1 MGSNAPGGNGG
12 MPPNAPHVNLQG
24 RPQQGNAGV
33 QMNSLQ
39 GLQPALA
46 NNPEFMAIVN
56 AARQGRVSEE
66 QLQQRQNA
74 VQVGTSLTDQQQQ
87 VNVARPVQ
95 TIYGNEAGSISQSS
109 ANLMQQQAQ
118 MQAQQAAAQQNQS
131 KAASMQGVVG
141 QGQLPRHEATLMENF
156 NRVMSPLMVNISQLE
171 ASLRNPSISAQ
182 EKQQQQNLYN
192 ELKSKQLSLAR
203 QVAVAREQ
211 ARAKD
216 QQQFQLIL
224 QQQQSQQQSQ
234 QKAQVQSPAQ
244 VQQAQSQMPAHMAAQ
259 QGSPMIAAQQ
269 PVAQVQSQQMPAQA
283 QSGTMS
289 GQAQPGSSSADA
301 ANSAG
306 GQKQSAGSPVQNT
319 PKSQE
324 PGLMAP
330 ATPQSGSKASD
341 ANLRKEAA
349 DTPNTAAHAQAVAAM
364 RPSASQNGWATGTPM
379 ASITPTSNL
388 LQSNGQ
394 SNVAPNSSFAT
405 MLAQQT
411 SIPQA
416 FPNSSGPRPTL
427 TQGLGM
433 SPVTNTPP
441 VLVRPNPVG
450 RAGNLGKSF
459 STPRAGQNW
468 DELLSLGEG
477 GAAGEAGLH
486 SSLDSDAVSSQ
497 LADLLGSSS
506 TTLGL
511 TGAAAGSNRLLTK
524 RKVQELVSEIDP
536 SEQLEGD
543 VEDLLLEI
551 ADEFIESVTSFGC
564 RLAKHRKGDRLEVKD
579 IQLHLER
586 NWNLRVPFPGSLP
599 IPPTRAKAPSAPKG
613 GQNAGA

>member
-1 MGSNAPGGNGG
+1 M
-12 MPPNAPHVNLQG
+12 
-24 RPQQGNAGV
+24 
-33 QMNSLQ
+33 
-39 GLQPALA
+39 
-46 NNPEFMAIVN
+46 
-56 AARQGRVSEE
+56 
-66 QLQQRQNA
+66 
-74 VQVGTSLTDQQQQ
+74 
-87 VNVARPVQ
+87 Q
-95 TIYGNEAGSISQSS
+95 TIYGNEAGGIGQVS

-141 QGQLPRHEATLMENF
+141 QTQLPRHEATLMENF
-156 NRVMSPLMVNISQLE
+156 NRVMSPLMLNISQLE

-224 QQQQSQQQSQ
+224 QQQQSQQQAQQ
-234 QKAQVQSPAQ
+234 QKTQAQPQTQAQ
-244 VQQAQSQMPAHMAAQ
+244 AQQAQVPAHMAAQ
-259 QGSPMIAAQQ
+259 QGSPMVPAQQ
-269 PVAQVQSQQMPAQA
+269 PMSQTQTQPLPAQA
-283 QSGTMS
+283 QAGAAMPGQ
-289 GQAQPGSSSADA
+289 GQAGSSSMDA
-301 ANSAG
+301 TNSSG
-306 GQKQSAGSPVQNT
+306 GQKQGAGSPVQST
-319 PKSQE
+319 PKTQE
-324 PGLMAP
+324 AHPMVP
-330 ATPQSGSKASD
+330 STPLSGSKVSD

-349 DTPNTAAHAQAVAAM
+349 DTPNTAAQAQAAAAM
-364 RPSASQNGWATGTPM
+364 RPSASQNGWATGTPI

-394 SNVAPNSSFAT
+394 SNVATNSSVAT

-411 SIPQA
+411 STPQA
-416 FPNSSGPRPTL
+416 FPNASGPRPTL

-441 VLVRPNPVG
+441 VLVRPNPIG
-450 RAGNLGKSF
+450 RGGNLNKGF
-459 STPRAGQNW
+459 STPHAGQSW
-468 DELLSLGEG
+468 DELLSVGDG
-477 GAAGEAGLH
+477 STAGDTGLH
-486 SSLDSDAVSSQ
+486 SSLDSDTVSSQ
-497 LADLLGSSS
+497 LAELLGSSS
-506 TTLGL
+506 ATLGL

-613 GQNAGA
+613 GQNTGS

>member
-1 MGSNAPGGNGG
+1 M
-12 MPPNAPHVNLQG
+12 
-24 RPQQGNAGV
+24 
-33 QMNSLQ
+33 
-39 GLQPALA
+39 LA
-46 NNPEFMAIVN
+46 
-56 AARQGRVSEE
+56 Q
-66 QLQQRQNA
+66 QQRQNA
-74 VQVGTSLTDQQQQ
+74 VQVCIFAINRQQQ

-95 TIYGNEAGSISQSS
+95 TIYGNEAGGINQSS
-109 ANLMQQQAQ
+109 ANMMQQQAQ
-118 MQAQQAAAQQNQS
+118 MQAQQAAVQQNQS

-141 QGQLPRHEATLMENF
+141 QSQLPRHEATLMENF

-224 QQQQSQQQSQ
+224 QQQQSQQQ
-234 QKAQVQSPAQ
+234 KAQVQSQVQAQ
-244 VQQAQSQMPAHMAAQ
+244 AQQAQAQMPAHMAAQ
-259 QGSPMIAAQQ
+259 QGSPLIAAQQ
-269 PVAQVQSQQMPAQA
+269 PVPQVQSQQLSAQPQAGTTMP
-283 QSGTMS
+283 GP
-289 GQAQPGSSSADA
+289 AQPGSNAMDA
-301 ANSAG
+301 TNSVG
-306 GQKQSAGSPVQNT
+306 GQKQSAGSPVHST
-319 PKSQE
+319 PQAQE
-324 PGLMAP
+324 SRAMAP
-330 ATPQSGSKASD
+330 STPQSGSKAAD
-341 ANLRKEAA
+341 ANVRKDAS
-349 DTPNTAAHAQAVAAM
+349 DTPNTAMAAM
-364 RPSASQNGWATGTPM
+364 RPSASQNGWATGTPI
-379 ASITPTSNL
+379 AAITPTSNL
-388 LQSNGQ
+388 LQNNGQ
-394 SNVAPNSSFAT
+394 SNVAPNSSLAT

-411 SIPQA
+411 STPQA
-416 FPNSSGPRPTL
+416 FPNASGPRPTL

-450 RAGNLGKSF
+450 RAGSLGKDVF
-459 STPRAGQNW
+459 TPRAGQNW
-468 DELLSLGEG
+468 DELLSLGDG
-477 GAAGEAGLH
+477 TTTEAGLH
-486 SSLDSDAVSSQ
+486 PSLDSDTVSSQ
-497 LADLLGSSS
+497 LAELLGSSS
-506 TTLGL
+506 ATLGL

-599 IPPTRAKAPSAPKG
+599 IPPTRTKAPSAPKG
-613 GQNAGA
+613 GQNAGS

>member
-1 MGSNAPGGNGG
+1 
-12 MPPNAPHVNLQG
+12 
-24 RPQQGNAGV
+24 
-33 QMNSLQ
+33 
-39 GLQPALA
+39 
-46 NNPEFMAIVN
+46 
-56 AARQGRVSEE
+56 
-66 QLQQRQNA
+66 
-74 VQVGTSLTDQQQQ
+74 
-87 VNVARPVQ
+87 VARPVQ
-95 TIYGNEAGSISQSS
+95 TIYGNEAGGINQNST
-109 ANLMQQQAQ
+109 NLMQHQAQ
-118 MQAQQAAAQQNQS
+118 MQAQHAAAQQNQP

-141 QGQLPRHEATLMENF
+141 QAQLPRHEATLMENF

-224 QQQQSQQQSQ
+224 QQQQSQQQ
-234 QKAQVQSPAQ
+234 KAQVQPQVQAQ
-244 VQQAQSQMPAHMAAQ
+244 AQQAQSQMPAHMAVQ
-259 QGSPMIAAQQ
+259 QGSAMVAAQQ
-269 PVAQVQSQQMPAQA
+269 PMAQVQSQQLPAQSQA
-283 QSGTMS
+283 STAIP
-289 GQAQPGSSSADA
+289 GQVQPGSSSMDA
-301 ANSAG
+301 NNSSG

-319 PKSQE
+319 PKLQE
-324 PGLMAP
+324 SRPMAP
-330 ATPQSGSKASD
+330 ATPQSGNKTGD
-341 ANLRKEAA
+341 ANLLKDAA
-349 DTPNTAAHAQAVAAM
+349 ETPNTAAHAQAVGAM
-364 RPSASQNGWATGTPM
+364 RPSASQNGWATGTPI

-388 LQSNGQ
+388 LQNNGQ
-394 SNVAPNSSFAT
+394 SNVAPNSSLAT

-411 SIPQA
+411 STPQA
-416 FPNSSGPRPTL
+416 FPNASGPRPTL

-450 RAGNLGKSF
+450 RAGSLGKSF
-459 STPRAGQNW
+459 STPRAGQSW
-468 DELLSLGEG
+468 EELLSPGEG
-477 GAAGEAGLH
+477 STTGEAGLR

-497 LADLLGSSS
+497 LAELLGSSS
-506 TTLGL
+506 ATLGL

-599 IPPTRAKAPSAPKG
+599 IPPTRAKAPNAPKG

>member
-1 MGSNAPGGNGG
+1 M
-12 MPPNAPHVNLQG
+12 
-24 RPQQGNAGV
+24 
-33 QMNSLQ
+33 
-39 GLQPALA
+39 LA
-46 NNPEFMAIVN
+46 
-56 AARQGRVSEE
+56 Q
-66 QLQQRQNA
+66 QQRQNP
-74 VQVGTSLTDQQQQ
+74 VQVGTNATNLQPS

-95 TIYGNEAGSISQSS
+95 TIYGNDASAMGPS
-109 ANLMQQQAQ
+109 ANLMQQQADV
-118 MQAQQAAAQQNQS
+118 QQSQS
-131 KAASMQGVVG
+131 KAASMPGVMG
-141 QGQLPRHEATLMENF
+141 QQLPRHEATLMENF
-156 NRVMSPLMVNISQLE
+156 NRVMSPLMLNISQLE

-224 QQQQSQQQSQ
+224 QQQQSQQQ
-234 QKAQVQSPAQ
+234 KAQVQ
-244 VQQAQSQMPAHMAAQ
+244 QQQGQAIQQQPPGQLPAHMAAQ
-259 QGSPMIAAQQ
+259 HGAPMMSAQQ
-269 PVAQVQSQQMPAQA
+269 PLTQAPSQQLPQQSHAGVTIPAQG
-283 QSGTMS
+283 QVGSGAMDAAS
-289 GQAQPGSSSADA
+289 GQKGA
-301 ANSAG
+301 
-306 GQKQSAGSPVQNT
+306 AGSPVLST
-319 PKSQE
+319 PKSQD
-324 PGLMAP
+324 AP
-330 ATPQSGSKASD
+330 SMVPSTPRSGTKVAD
-341 ANLRKEAA
+341 ANLRKDAE
-349 DTPNTAAHAQAVAAM
+349 TPTSAAQAQAAAAM
-364 RPSASQNGWATGTPM
+364 RPSASQNGWTSGTPIAAI
-379 ASITPTSNL
+379 ASTSSL

-394 SNVAPNSSFAT
+394 SNVAPNSSFAQ
-405 MLAQQT
+405 MMAQQT
-411 SIPQA
+411 STPQA
-416 FPNSSGPRPTL
+416 FPNASGPRPTL

-441 VLVRPNPVG
+441 VLVRPNPLG
-450 RAGNLGKSF
+450 RAGHLSKSA
-459 STPRAGQNW
+459 STPRAGQSW
-468 DELLSLGEG
+468 DELLSLTDGST
-477 GAAGEAGLH
+477 AGETSLP
-486 SSLDSDAVSSQ
+486 SSLSSDAVTSQ
-497 LADLLGSSS
+497 LAELLGSSS
-506 TTLGL
+506 GTLGL

-599 IPPTRAKAPSAPKG
+599 IPPTRTKASSAPKG